1 MEETMKGRTVGSMV
15 DNMEQMVLFLHQGG
29 ISAIEF
35 FPLQGETANP
45 NRETMSL
52 IIRMKDTTETMK
64 EETKETEVLMMS
76 ETSTDSMKSHTKKD
90 ITHKTDTSLNRANII
105 KIMFILP
112 DQEIFPQ
119 RDQNLHME
127 VLQG

>member
-1 MEETMKGRTVGSMV
+1 MEETMKGKTVGSMV

-29 ISAIEF
+29 TSATEF
-35 FPLQGETANP
+35 FPLQGETASL
-45 NRETMSL
+45 NRET

-64 EETKETEVLMMS
+64 EETKESEVLMMS
-76 ETSTDSMKSHTKKD
+76 ETSTDSMKSHPKKD
-90 ITHKTDTSLNRANII
+90 ITHKTDTNLNRANIT

-119 RDQNLHME
+119 KDRNLHME